1 MTLKIFHHLAYKHA
15 ENRSEAQIWG
25 VEDKRTC
32 EISTS

>member
-1 MTLKIFHHLAYKHA
+1 MTLKIFYHLAYKHA
-15 ENRSEAQIWG
+15 ENRSAAQIWG